1 MMRILSSNL
10 KNNIGESVLVK
21 GWVHRIRILKSVTFI
36 ILRDRSGCVQC
47 VFEGKPEWT
56 KGLKIETVVAIEGL
70 VCTSNNQYQSVEIQG
85 KTLEIQNEVAEDLPI
100 QINGD
105 HLEVNLETI
114 LNNRVLAL
122 RHFQNQAIFKLQAL
136 IVAAFRQFLEA
147 NDFLEMFTPKIVKE
161 GAEGGAEIFKLNYFG
176 ETAYLAQSPQF
187 YKQMMVI
194 AGFERVF
201 EVGSVY
207 RAEQHSTNRHLN
219 EYVSMDFEMGFI
231 EDEYEVMA
239 MEEKLLKF
247 MFQTLAEKG
256 KTQFEALGIQ
266 CPVVPDIIPKLKMKE
281 AIEILKTHYQR
292 HELDGD
298 LDPQGER
305 EISAYVKT
313 KYGSEFVFI
322 THYPKQKRPMYTKC
336 YDESDETHSF
346 DLLFRGLEITT
357 GGQRINEK
365 DILIERMV
373 AKGLDPTLYSSY
385 LEAFKYGAP
394 AHGGLAI
401 GLERLTAQIMDLS
414 NVRLASLFPRDQQ
427 RLLP

>member
-1 MMRILSSNL
+1 MRLLSSEL
-10 KNNIGESVLVK
+10 KNRMGEKVLIK
-21 GWVHRIRILKSVTFI
+21 GWVHRIRILKSVTFV
-36 ILRDRSGCVQC
+36 ILRDRCGFVQC

-56 KGLKIETVVAIEGL
+56 KGIKLETVIAIEGI
-70 VCTSNNQYQSVEIQG
+70 VSASKNQYQAYEIQG
-85 KTLEIQNEVAEDLPI
+85 EMLSIVNEVTEDLPI

-105 HLEVNLETI
+105 YLEVNLETV
-114 LNNRVLAL
+114 LNNRVLSL
-122 RHFQNQAIFKLQAL
+122 RHLQNQALFKLQAL
-136 IVAAFRQFLEA
+136 IVSAFRQFLES
-147 NDFLEMFTPKIVKE
+147 NGFMEMFTPKIVKE
-161 GAEGGAEIFKLNYFG
+161 GAEGGAEIFKLDYFG

-231 EDEYEVMA
+231 EDEYEIMA
-239 MEEKLLKF
+239 MEENLLKF
-247 MFQTLAEKG
+247 MFKTLAEKG
-256 KTQFEALGIQ
+256 KHHLEVLEIQ
-266 CPVVPDIIPKLKMKE
+266 CPIVPNTIPKLKMSE
-281 AIEILKTHYQR
+281 AIEILKTHYHR
-292 HELDGD
+292 HDLEGD

-305 EISAYVKT
+305 EIAAYVKS
-313 KYGSEFVFI
+313 KFGSEFVFI
-322 THYPKQKRPMYTKC
+322 THYPRQKRPMYTKC
-336 YDESDETHSF
+336 YNESNETHSF

-365 DILIERMV
+365 DILMRSML
-373 AKGLDPTLYSSY
+373 AKGLNPALYSSY
-385 LEAFKYGAP
+385 LESFKYGAP
-394 AHGGLAI
+394 THGGLAI
-401 GLERLTAQIMDLS
+401 GLERLTAQILALS